1 MIPLYSEKDVVSYH
15 EITPRQMQ
23 ALADLGLCGFCDGDN
38 KIVRIVE
45 DTSEQEH
52 ERCGEPMDS
61 LEMM

>member
-1 MIPLYSEKDVVSYH
+1 MIPLYAEKDTIPYAEV
-15 EITPRQMQ
+15 TPRMLQ
-23 ALADLGLCGFCDGDN
+23 AMAVLGIEHFCDCDN
-38 KIVRIVE
+38 KVVWITG